1 MISGANSSSYA
12 PPVFSTVGDYNY
24 YATVTLSGSGCGSV
38 ASNASLVHVVA
49 DPTVTITPLTQTI
62 CQGTTPTDLVVTPTG
77 GVGTYSYQWYRS
89 PANTM
94 IASATSASYTPITTA
109 LGTLS
114 YYCIIS
120 QTGLGCSVNSATV
133 SVQVVAAP
141 AVNTQPLATQTVC
154 LNGTPTN
161 LAITLVNGTGTPTY
175 QWYSNSTNSI
185 VGSTAIS
192 GATALTYTPLTTATG
207 TTYYYCIA
215 TYNSGGCTT
224 ATSNIAQVIVNPIH
238 TITPQPLTSQDIC
251 VGGTIAPLVVG
262 YTGGIGTAIYQWYS
276 NPSGNLIS
284 GANSNFYAPPTFNTP
299 GNYNYYAT
307 VTLSGSGCGSVAS
320 TTALVH
326 VVADPTVTITPSN
339 QTICQGTTPTDL
351 VVTPTG
357 GVGTYSYQW
366 YSNTI
371 PNNLTGTSI
380 FGAIS
385 ATYTPTNSVVGI
397 NYYYC
402 IISQTGL
409 GCLVTSALTQV
420 TVVAVPSI
428 SVQPIVSQIFC
439 QNNPTT
445 ALSVNVINGT
455 GVPTYQWYS
464 NTINAFGGVP
474 IPLAASATY
483 TPSSAIPGT
492 TYFYCVIQYAN
503 GGCGSLTTIISE
515 VKINPIAII
524 PNKTAPICSGVTFNV
539 IPSGSVFPEI
549 VPPGTQ
555 YLWSVNPI
563 PSSFITG
570 ASDMLIFPQASIS
583 QTLNNNGSIPYD
595 VIYRVTPISGNC
607 QGNPFTVT
615 ITVNPKIKPNEVI
628 NNIICN
634 SNPPFCNGSISL
646 FPSGTGPYTYQWS
659 NPGTTSNQT
668 NLCAGNYW
676 VDVTDS
682 YSCTY
687 RFNNT
692 VTVPPPMVSIP
703 SVNPI
708 NNTNC
713 DIPNSCNGII
723 QVVVSGGTPFA
734 SATNPYNFQWFEVI
748 AGSNIPI
755 TTSLTQINTSILQ
768 NLCGGTYLLV
778 VTDGVNCQRQFGP
791 YTITNPVPLV
801 VTSTMSNYN
810 GYEVS
815 CNGGSN
821 GSIGINVTGGS
832 GLGINVILNPLGP
845 NPITLP
851 NPATF
856 SGLTAGTY
864 TVVIRDLFNRCPDI
878 SRTFVLMHPP
888 TPVQATLNVV
898 SPALCNGDQ
907 AIYEAIPSGGIGGYT
922 YLWSNG
928 ITTPIVSN
936 IPLGAFNCIITD
948 LNGCQ
953 FTLRGINTP
962 PSLLVATA
970 VVTTPILCFGGTTSI
985 SVAAT
990 GGTPGYFGD
999 IGIHTGITAGMSP
1012 IYTITDLNGCRATVS
1027 IPVPQPAL
1035 LQVTA
1040 VVSSPVSCFG
1050 GNATVTVTATG
1061 GTSGY
1066 IGTGTFLVPAGN
1078 TIPFTVSDS
1087 NGCSKTVLI
1096 NITQPSILIAT
1107 ASVTTPIICNGTSG
1121 VITISGSGGT
1131 PFTIPLQLYAGI
1143 GPITVTAGTGTYP
1156 ISDANGCTALTMP
1169 LTISQPTAVVASAA
1183 IISPI
1188 KCKGGTAVISVTATG
1203 GVLGILGYSGIGNY
1217 TVSVGTHSY
1226 TVTDGNGCPS
1236 NTVVITV
1243 TEPALLVASSS
1254 VTSPILCNGG
1264 MAVVN
1269 VNAVGGTP
1277 LYTINGGDF
1286 GNYNVPVGLH
1296 TYTVIDANGCK
1307 SVTSINVTQPGPLA
1321 FTFKSVTNPNC
1332 FPNRLYNN
1340 GSICITITGG
1350 TTPSPIGTGWVRST
1364 SPLTPGDWCLSGLS
1378 AGTYSV
1384 AISDVN
1390 NCPSTS
1396 QSVTLTRPTP
1406 LTAFITSN
1414 INVNC
1419 PTKNVSQ
1426 TNYVFANGGVPGYY
1440 YNWSGGNTCIP
1451 LNPQCMTININGNYS
1466 VDVNDQEGL
1475 TLGCIAVQV
1484 PILVNLPLIGNPL
1497 MSISSNASTI
1507 CGIYSINDPITFTNI
1522 STGNYS
1528 SIEWFIDGLSFA
1540 GPNLVSHNFTTIGNH
1555 TITLVVNYT
1564 IGGVT
1569 CTYSVS
1575 ETIAVTRGYDM
1586 VVPNAFTPGNSDGI
1600 NDNIKPE
1607 FNCMDV
1613 VEMRVYDTWGS
1624 LLYVESGPTLIGW
1637 DGTINGHESEN
1648 GNYIIVVRATTLF
1661 GAIIDY
1667 NGPFTLLK

>member
-1 MISGANSSSYA
+1 M
-12 PPVFSTVGDYNY
+12 
-24 YATVTLSGSGCGSV
+24 
-38 ASNASLVHVVA
+38 
-49 DPTVTITPLTQTI
+49 
-62 CQGTTPTDLVVTPTG
+62 VTPTG

-89 PANTM
+89 PANTI
-94 IASATSASYTPITTA
+94 IAGATSASYTPITTA

-120 QTGLGCSVNSATV
+120 QTGLGCSVTSATV

-141 AVNTQPLATQTVC
+141 AVTTQPQATQTVC
-154 LNGTPTN
+154 LNGAPIN
-161 LAITLVNGTGTPTY
+161 LVISLSNGTGTPTY
-175 QWYSNSTNSI
+175 QWYSNTINALGGTSI
-185 VGSTAIS
+185 P
-192 GATALTYTPLTTATG
+192 GATALTYIPLTIATG
-207 TTYYYCIA
+207 TIYYYCIA

-224 ATSNIAQVIVNPIH
+224 ATSDIAQVIVNPIQ
-238 TITPQPLTSQDIC
+238 TITPQPLASQDIC
-251 VGGTIAPLVVG
+251 VGGIIAPLVVG
-262 YTGGIGTAIYQWYS
+262 YTGGVGIATYQWYT
-276 NPSGNLIS
+276 NPGGIIIS
-284 GANSNFYAPPTFNTP
+284 GATVSSYTP
-299 GNYNYYAT
+299 GTFATAGDYNYYAT

-326 VVADPTVTITPSN
+326 VVADPTVAITPLS

-357 GVGTYSYQW
+357 GVGTYNYQW
-366 YSNTI
+366 YSNNI
-371 PNNLTGTSI
+371 PNNLNGTSI

-397 NYYYC
+397 KYYYC

-428 SVQPIVSQIFC
+428 SVQPIASQIVC
-439 QNNPTT
+439 QNDPTT

-455 GVPTYQWYS
+455 GIPTYQWYS
-464 NTINAFGGVP
+464 NTINAYGGIQ
-474 IPLAASATY
+474 IPLVTSDTY
-483 TPSSAIPGT
+483 IPSSAIPGT
-492 TYFYCVIQYAN
+492 TYYYCVIQYAN

-515 VKINPIAII
+515 VKINPIAFI

-549 VPPGTQ
+549 VPTGTQ
-555 YLWSVNPI
+555 YLWFVNPI

-595 VIYRVTPISGNC
+595 VIYHVTPITGNC
-607 QGNPFTVT
+607 QGTPFTIT
-615 ITVNPKIKPNEVI
+615 ITVNPKIKPNVVI

-646 FPSGTGPYTYQWS
+646 FPLGNGPYTYQWS
-659 NPGTTSNQT
+659 VPGTTSTQT

-676 VDVTDS
+676 VDITDS

-692 VTVPPPMVSIP
+692 VTVPLPMVSIP

-713 DIPNSCNGII
+713 DIPASCNGII

-734 SATNPYNFQWFEVI
+734 SITNPYHFQWFQVSNTGI
-748 AGSNIPI
+748 NIPI
-755 TTSLTQINTSILQ
+755 STSLTQGNISILQ
-768 NLCGGTYLLV
+768 NLCGGTYYLV
-778 VTDGVNCQRQFGP
+778 VTDGVNCQKQFGP
-791 YTITNPVPLV
+791 YTITDPLPLV
-801 VTSTMSNYN
+801 VTSSFSN
-810 GYEVS
+810 VS
-815 CNGGSN
+815 CIGGNNGT
-821 GSIGINVTGGS
+821 IGINVTGG
-832 GLGINVILNPLGP
+832 LGSINVILNPGP
-845 NPITLP
+845 NQTLLP

-856 SGLTAGTY
+856 TNLTAGTY
-864 TVVIRDLFNRCPDI
+864 VVVIRDLLNTCPDI
-878 SRTFVLMHPP
+878 IRNFVLTQPL
-888 TPVQATLNVV
+888 TPVQATLNVLT
-898 SPALCNGDQ
+898 PALCFGNQ
-907 AIYEAIPSGGIGGYT
+907 AIYEAIPSGGTGGYT

-936 IPLGAFNCIITD
+936 IPLGAFSCIITD

-953 FTLRGINTP
+953 FTLRGTNTP

-970 VVTTPILCFGGTTSI
+970 VVTTPISCFGGTASI

-990 GGTPGYFGD
+990 GGTPVYFGD
-999 IGIHTGITAGMSP
+999 IGIHIGVSAGMSP

-1027 IPVPQPAL
+1027 IPVIQPAL

-1040 VVSSPVSCFG
+1040 VVSIPVSCFG
-1050 GNATVTVTATG
+1050 GNATITVTAIG
-1061 GTSGY
+1061 GTGGY
-1066 IGTGTFLVPAGN
+1066 IGTGTFLVPAGTN
-1078 TIPFTVSDS
+1078 IPFIVSDS
-1087 NGCSKTVLI
+1087 NGCSKTAFI
-1096 NITQPSILIAT
+1096 NITQPPILIAT
-1107 ASVTTPIICNGTSG
+1107 ASVTNPILCNGSSG

-1131 PFTIPLQLYAGI
+1131 PFAIPLPLYSGI
-1143 GPITVTAGTGTYP
+1143 GPIPVIAGTGTYS
-1156 ISDANGCTALTMP
+1156 ISDANGCSALTMP
-1169 LTISQPTAVVASAA
+1169 FTISQPSAVIATAT

-1188 KCKGGTAVISVTATG
+1188 KCKGGTAIISVTATG
-1203 GVLGILGYSGIGNY
+1203 GVLGGSGYVGTGNF
-1217 TVSVGTHSY
+1217 TVSVGTHTYS
-1226 TVTDGNGCPS
+1226 VRDGNGCLS
-1236 NTVVITV
+1236 NTVIIIV
-1243 TEPALLVASSS
+1243 TEPTLLVASSS

-1264 MAVVN
+1264 IAVVN
-1269 VNAVGGTP
+1269 VTAAGGTP

-1286 GNYNVPVGLH
+1286 GNYNVTVGLH
-1296 TYTVIDANGCK
+1296 TYTVIDANNCR
-1307 SVTSINVTQPGPLA
+1307 SITSINVTQPGPLA

-1340 GSICITITGG
+1340 GAICITITGG
-1350 TTPSPIGTGWVRST
+1350 TAPFPIGTGWVRST
-1364 SPLTPGDWCLSGLS
+1364 SLLTPNDWCLSGLS
-1378 AGTYSV
+1378 AGAYTV
-1384 AISDVN
+1384 AIGDIN

-1406 LTAFITSN
+1406 LTAFTTAN
-1414 INVNC
+1414 IIVNC

-1426 TNYVFANGGVPGYY
+1426 TNFVFASGGVPGYNY
-1440 YNWSGGNTCIP
+1440 SWSGGSTCIP
-1451 LNPQCMTININGNYS
+1451 INPQCMITDINGSYI

-1475 TLGCIAVQV
+1475 NLGCIAVQV
-1484 PILVNLPLIGNPL
+1484 PILVNLPVIGNPL

-1522 STGNYS
+1522 STGNYTS
-1528 SIEWFIDGLSFA
+1528 VEWFIDGLSFA

-1555 TITLVVNYT
+1555 IITLVVNYT

-1586 VVPNAFTPGNSDGI
+1586 VVPNAFTPGNNDGI
-1600 NDNIKPE
+1600 NDNFKPE
-1607 FNCMDV
+1607 FNCMGV

-1624 LLYVESGPTLIGW
+1624 LLYVESGSTLIGW

-1648 GNYIIVVRATTLF
+1648 GNYIVVIRATTLF